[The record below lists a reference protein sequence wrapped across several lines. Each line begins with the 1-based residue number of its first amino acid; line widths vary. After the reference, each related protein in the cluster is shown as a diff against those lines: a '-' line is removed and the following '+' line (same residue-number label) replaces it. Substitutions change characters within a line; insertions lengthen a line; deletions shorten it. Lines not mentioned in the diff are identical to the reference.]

1 MTIEDI
7 SKVIGAANIIF
18 LIVVSIVGAI
28 WAYYKFKRM
37 RALKKALALKILPTI
52 FHHEDWVV
60 VEVVVE
66 FINSGTI
73 PVYVLPENLK
83 ECVLRVKTLPMT
95 DEHQL
100 LELNSEECS
109 DIVDPIQYLSQYE
122 PTHKTPITLEPG
134 VPAEVHG
141 YGIFVTK
148 YQGLLLVHAEFYDRD
163 GIPWTEGKIINTAIL
178 AA

>member
-18 LIVVSIVGAI
+18 LIGVSIVGAI
-28 WAYYKFKRM
+28 WALYKFRRM
-37 RALKKALALKILPTI
+37 RTLKKALALKILPTI
-52 FHHEDWVV
+52 FHQEDQ
-60 VEVVVE
+60 VVVE

-83 ECVLRVKTLPMT
+83 ECVLRVKALPMS

-100 LELNSEECS
+100 LELNSEECR

-122 PTHKTPITLEPG
+122 PTRKTPITLEPD

-163 GIPWTEGKIINTAIL
+163 GIPWTEGKIINTAIP